1 MKLNRFVLSVAL
13 ATVVTTPA
21 TAEEPT
27 AKNVILMISDGAGFN
42 GWLAT
47 GYYQGSAGEQ
57 AYQVERPDGTKPVVL
72 GLTHS
77 ALNLIDER
85 GNPLPSGAD
94 PAEASG
100 AVKQGYDPRT
110 RWSRFEG
117 AFVND
122 YAPVGE
128 RYTSYTDSA
137 AAGTALITG
146 RKTAN
151 GRINMDW
158 TGTVPFRTIADVA
171 MDMGKA
177 AGAVSSVQVSHATP
191 AAVVAHN
198 VSRNNYA
205 DIFNEMVGSD
215 MTVLMGSGHPLY
227 DSSGNAVEPE
237 DEAGYAYVG
246 GSDTW
251 EALTSRRG
259 LNGFEFI
266 DEKEA
271 FEALAEG
278 NNLPERVVGV
288 ARSNS
293 TLQAVREGLP
303 EADTPSGM
311 AFNDDVPSL
320 AAMTVGALN
329 VLNQDEDGF
338 FLMSEGGAVDWM
350 GHANYMP
357 RFIEEHSDFNE
368 AVAAVIDW
376 VESNSSWDET
386 LLIITSDHEC
396 GGIWGEGTFTNG
408 EGGPIAADRSPEAVE
423 AARFDPTEDTFNEF
437 LAVQDRGTGRM
448 PGHQFA
454 SPNHT
459 NELVPLWALGAGA
472 EKFSE
477 FVRTDLEAAELWG
490 KPYSWDGSFVEN
502 TDVFHVMNDVM
513 GAE

>member
-1 MKLNRFVLSVAL
+1 MKLRTPVLTLTLTAFLAAPVA
-13 ATVVTTPA
+13 AQDAP
-21 TAEEPT
+21 

-47 GYYQGSAGEQ
+47 DYYQGLAGEQ
-57 AYQVERPDGTKPVVL
+57 SYQVERPDGTKPVVL

-77 ALNLIDER
+77 ALNLIDET
-85 GNPLPSGAD
+85 GKPLPSGTD
-94 PAEASG
+94 PKEAAG

-110 RWSRFEG
+110 RWNQFDG
-117 AFVND
+117 AFRND

-151 GRINMDW
+151 GRINTDW
-158 TGTVPFRTIADVA
+158 TGEVKFRTIADIA
-171 MDMGKA
+171 MELGKS

-198 VSRNNYA
+198 VSRNNYP
-205 DIFNEMVGSD
+205 DIFNEMVNSD
-215 MTVLMGSGHPLY
+215 MTVLMGAGHPEY
-227 DSSGNAVEPE
+227 DSSGNRERPDEE
-237 DEAGYAYVG
+237 DDYGYVG
-246 GSDTW
+246 GSETW

-259 LNGFEFI
+259 LNGFDFI
-266 DEKEA
+266 DERGE
-271 FEALAEG
+271 FEDLAEG
-278 NNLPERVVGV
+278 KDLPERIVGV
-288 ARSNS
+288 AKSHT
-293 TLQAVREGLP
+293 TLQARRMDKAEG
-303 EADTPSGM
+303 DTPSGM
-311 AFNDDVPSL
+311 AFNEEVPDL
-320 AAMTVGALN
+320 ATMTVGALN

-357 RFIEEHSDFNE
+357 RFIEEQSDFNA
-368 AVAAVIDW
+368 AVAAVIEW
-376 VESNSSWDET
+376 VEENSSWDET

-408 EGGPIAADRSPEAVE
+408 AGGPIAADRSPEAVL
-423 AARFDPTEDTFNEF
+423 AARFDPTEDTFNDF
-437 LAVQDRGTGRM
+437 LAVQDRGQGRM

-459 NELVPLWALGAGA
+459 NELVPLWALGAGT
-472 EKFSE
+472 EKFAE
-477 FVRTDLEAAELWG
+477 FVRTDLKAADLWG
-490 KPYSWDGSFVEN
+490 EPYGWDGSFVEN
-502 TDVFHVMNDVM
+502 TDVFHVMNAVIT
-513 GAE
+513 AQ